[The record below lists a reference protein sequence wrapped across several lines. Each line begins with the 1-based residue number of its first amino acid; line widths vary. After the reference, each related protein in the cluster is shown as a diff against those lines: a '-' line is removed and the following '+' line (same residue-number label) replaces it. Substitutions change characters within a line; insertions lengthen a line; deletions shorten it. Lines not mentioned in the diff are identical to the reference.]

1 MRSEVNES
9 TPSSSF
15 ADAALQAIPRPVLG
29 VFGILFGLIIFLI
42 FGGFNS
48 SLNRVVNAYAS
59 RIERSVES
67 LERVVIRLDTQ
78 DARITELDKRLTIVE
93 QENKRFHK

>member
-1 MRSEVNES
+1 MDSQVKES
-9 TPSSSF
+9 TSSSSF

-67 LERVVIRLDTQ
+67 LERVVIRLDSQ
-78 DARITELDKRLTIVE
+78 DAKILELDKRLLVVE
-93 QENKRFHK
+93 QENKRYHK

>member
-1 MRSEVNES
+1 MDSQVKES

-15 ADAALQAIPRPVLG
+15 ADAALKAIPRPVLG

-48 SLNRVVNAYAS
+48 SLNRVVNA
-59 RIERSVES
+59 
-67 LERVVIRLDTQ
+67 
-78 DARITELDKRLTIVE
+78 
-93 QENKRFHK
+93 

>member
-1 MRSEVNES
+1 MCGEVMDSQVKES

-15 ADAALQAIPRPVLG
+15 ADAALKAIPRPVLG

-48 SLNRVVNAYAS
+48 SLNRVVNA
-59 RIERSVES
+59 
-67 LERVVIRLDTQ
+67 
-78 DARITELDKRLTIVE
+78 
-93 QENKRFHK
+93 